1 MSSFKSSNRPASG
14 DSFKSSP
21 ASDKRPNK
29 SKPVDPPVASSSNA
43 GKEGR
48 PPRSNP
54 NKKGQGNRSRP
65 RKSKRMA
72 SISQSLAD
80 AHAQLKAERDFQY
93 DLNLR
98 EREGEIPVCP
108 GEGYVYYDSLEKW
121 FPASD
126 CPPYAPEEAEYRLVD
141 GVYRDR
147 FDRAKPEKRP
157 NAAEDFARFD
167 LHKSSLAEAGAPG
180 SPLKLN
186 GSWPRP
192 EPSPSSSSA
201 SLPREPGPMARD
213 EMGYA
218 EGGGSGLF
226 NYLEPPI
233 EILETRDE
241 GSPADPPA
249 EADHSLPRGISP
261 FADDVLIY
269 RRRHSFA
276 HVWWFYGFV
285 LALMVTAQL
294 LSPSLL
300 AYVEQVAYPTA
311 RAEFMDLHEALSR
324 ARNITLGIY
333 DVEKVPWLAPLPD
346 GSTNWF
352 PYDLTVRSAW
362 VLSGFTLLN
371 VIALITPV
379 VATNVPPSIVGLA
392 RIYAGLFGST
402 INMAYL
408 TFIFLGLNVYLGYNW
423 YHLTGLRMTDYE
435 IYMRET
441 EHLRT
446 RYAQQM
452 SAFGDWLLSNE
463 DLVCHLARGLW
474 MVLEACVGLATFSNF
489 VCQLDDTHDQ
499 LKVVFTHATKVNK
512 KQDHRT
518 GAARTSKLVK
528 SATYYEVTVWEGLP
542 LIASWLMLQPRR
554 KHKLTVE
561 GGLLKE
567 GLSGKFD
574 MPLLSDADCFARLN
588 DLGKVGP
595 MYNLAASWN
604 HLDYLGDSIY
614 LSWMILTYRRSRRSD
629 ILKDRAPVGAAK

>member
-1 MSSFKSSNRPASG
+1 MSSVTLFNRPASG
-14 DSFKSSP
+14 DSSKSSP
-21 ASDKRPNK
+21 ASEKRPNK

-43 GKEGR
+43 GKVGKTSH
-48 PPRSNP
+48 SNSN
-54 NKKGQGNRSRP
+54 NKVKGNRSRP

-80 AHAQLKAERDFQY
+80 AHAQIKAERDFQR

-108 GEGYVYYDSLEKW
+108 GEGYVYYDSLGKW
-121 FPASD
+121 ISD
-126 CPPYAPEEAEYRLVD
+126 SECPPNAPEEAEYRLVN
-141 GVYRDR
+141 GVYLDR
-147 FDRAKPEKRP
+147 FDRVKPEKRP

-167 LHKSSLAEAGAPG
+167 LLKSSPGEAGAPRPHL
-180 SPLKLN
+180 SLN
-186 GSWPRP
+186 GSWPP
-192 EPSPSSSSA
+192 PDPSPSSSSA
-201 SLPREPGPMARD
+201 SLPRGPGPMARA

-218 EGGGSGLF
+218 EGGGAGF
-226 NYLEPPI
+226 ANYIEPPLEI
-233 EILETRDE
+233 EESPPE
-241 GSPADPPA
+241 GSPVDPPA

-276 HVWWFYGFV
+276 HVWWYYGFV
-285 LALMVTAQL
+285 LALMVTTQL
-294 LSPSLL
+294 LSPSVY
-300 AYVEQVAYPTA
+300 AYVETVAYPTA
-311 RAEFMDLHEALSR
+311 RAEFMDFYEAMSR

-362 VLSGFTLLN
+362 VLSFFTLLN
-371 VIALITPV
+371 TVALIAPA
-379 VATNVPPSIVGLA
+379 VATTVPQGVVGLA

-402 INMAYL
+402 MNMAYL
-408 TFIFLGLNVYLGYNW
+408 TFVFVGLNVYLGYNW

-463 DLVCHLARGLW
+463 DLVCYLARGLW
-474 MVLEACVGLATFSNF
+474 IALEACVGLATLSNF
-489 VCQLDDTHDQ
+489 LCQLTDTHDQ

-528 SATYYEVTVWEGLP
+528 SATYYEVSVWEGLP

-554 KHKLTVE
+554 KHDLLVE

-574 MPLLSDADCFARLN
+574 MPLLSDADCYARLN
-588 DLGKVGP
+588 DLGKIGP

-629 ILKDRAPVGAAK
+629 LLKDRAPVGVAK

>member
-1 MSSFKSSNRPASG
+1 
-14 DSFKSSP
+14 
-21 ASDKRPNK
+21 
-29 SKPVDPPVASSSNA
+29 
-43 GKEGR
+43 
-48 PPRSNP
+48 
-54 NKKGQGNRSRP
+54 
-65 RKSKRMA
+65 MA
-72 SISQSLAD
+72 SIAHSLAD
-80 AHAQLKAERDFQY
+80 AHARIKAERDFQH

-98 EREGEIPVCP
+98 EREGEIPICP
-108 GEGYVYYDSLEKW
+108 GEGYVYYDSLGKW
-121 FPASD
+121 FSTSE
-126 CPPYAPEEAEYRLVD
+126 CPPYAPAEVEYHLID

-147 FDRAKPEKRP
+147 FGRAMPEKRP

-167 LHKSSLAEAGAPG
+167 LHKSSFNEAGAPG
-180 SPLKLN
+180 SHLKLN

-192 EPSPSSSSA
+192 DPSPSSSSASLPREPGPMARAEMGYAEGGGSGLFNYIEPPIEIVDPSPSSSSA

-226 NYLEPPI
+226 NHIEPPI
-233 EILETRDE
+233 ESVENPPPE
-241 GSPADPPA
+241 GSPVDPPA

-269 RRRHSFA
+269 RRRHLFA
-276 HVWWFYGFV
+276 HAWWYYGFV
-285 LALMVTAQL
+285 LAFMVTAQL

-300 AYVEQVAYPTA
+300 AYVEEVAYPTA
-311 RAEFMDLHEALSR
+311 RAEFIDFYDSMSR

-371 VIALITPV
+371 VLALTAP
-379 VATNVPPSIVGLA
+379 ALAANVPPSVVGLA
-392 RIYAGLFGST
+392 RLYAGLFGST
-402 INMAYL
+402 VNVAYL

-441 EHLRT
+441 EHLRIK
-446 RYAQQM
+446 YAQQM

-463 DLVCHLARGLW
+463 DLVCYLARGLW
-474 MVLEACVGLATFSNF
+474 IALEACVGLATLSNF
-489 VCQLDDTHDQ
+489 LCQLFDTHDQ
-499 LKVVFTHATKVNK
+499 LKVVFTHATRVNK

-542 LIASWLMLQPRR
+542 SIASWLMLQPRR
-554 KHKLTVE
+554 KHNLIVE

-588 DLGKVGP
+588 DLGKIGP